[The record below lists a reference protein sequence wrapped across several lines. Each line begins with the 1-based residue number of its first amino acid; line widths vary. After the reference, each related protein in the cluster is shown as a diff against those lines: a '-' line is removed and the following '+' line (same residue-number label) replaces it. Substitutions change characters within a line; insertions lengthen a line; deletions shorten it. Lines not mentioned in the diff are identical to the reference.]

1 MGRSEVSA
9 GLRLGRRR
17 LPSLSVPGEL
27 FELYQ
32 PLIGSEAVMAW
43 LNLRWLIH
51 TGEDMS
57 DIESVLV
64 YRFGMT
70 HQGISTALQ
79 RLIEFELLEPDQD
92 NGYIVHEP
100 LSADAFFHR
109 FGDGQLLVDQPAL
122 PNLDTVQAATPTP
135 APAPTVQKQSQSKSV
150 EEQEAALET
159 PLPELAYVQ
168 TPASE
173 APMPRTSGTD
183 AAESEAKADL
193 QAVVEIYH
201 KRIGMLGPT
210 QFEKLRFW
218 VEEQGMEAEVV
229 ALAIEE
235 TVASAENP
243 RINYLEGILRNWY
256 NSGIRTLTDLM
267 ANEYAS
273 KVLHPRPE
281 RRSEKSSG
289 HEGAPNATAYQAV
302 SPDIVDRWKELYPDE
317 YDE

>member
-1 MGRSEVSA
+1 MGKGEVSA

-17 LPSLSVPGEL
+17 LPPLSVPGEL

-32 PLIGSEAVMAW
+32 PLIGSDAVMAW

-51 TGEDMS
+51 TGDDMS
-57 DIESVLV
+57 DIESVLR

-70 HQGISTALQ
+70 HQGISAALQ
-79 RLIEFELLEPDQD
+79 RLMEFELLELDQD

-109 FGDGQLLVDQPAL
+109 FGDGQPVVEQPAL
-122 PNLDTVQAATPTP
+122 PNLETSQAAATQSASAQTMPSPGQSGTPKDEKSAPEPSQPEPGFVETAP
-135 APAPTVQKQSQSKSV
+135 PAAPAQSAGGSSDDRD
-150 EEQEAALET
+150 
-159 PLPELAYVQ
+159 
-168 TPASE
+168 S
-173 APMPRTSGTD
+173 D
-183 AAESEAKADL
+183 AKDL
-193 QAVVEIYH
+193 KAVVEIYH
-201 KRIGMLGPT
+201 KRIGMLGPS

-235 TVASAENP
+235 TVTSAENP

-273 KVLHPRPE
+273 KVLHPRSQ
-281 RRSEKSSG
+281 RQEKGSG
-289 HEGAPNATAYQAV
+289 HEGAPNATAYQTV
-302 SPDIVDRWKELYPDE
+302 SLDIVDRWKELYPDE

>member
-1 MGRSEVSA
+1 MGKSEVSA

-70 HQGISTALQ
+70 HQGISAALQ
-79 RLIEFELLEPDQD
+79 RLIEFELLEPYQD

-109 FGDGQLLVDQPAL
+109 FGDGRPLVEQPAL
-122 PNLDTVQAATPTP
+122 PAFDTGQAAAAPSSMP
-135 APAPTVQKQSQSKSV
+135 AA
-150 EEQEAALET
+150 EAHGRG
-159 PLPELAYVQ
+159 LPEGEPEGAYSAHGAGPAHAAVAPVS
-168 TPASE
+168 TPQPATVVPPGPSE
-173 APMPRTSGTD
+173 SD
-183 AAESEAKADL
+183 VKDL
-193 QAVVEIYH
+193 KAVVEIYH

-229 ALAIEE
+229 AAAIEE

-267 ANEYAS
+267 NNKYAS

-281 RRSEKSSG
+281 RRSDTSG
-289 HEGAPNATAYQAV
+289 APEGAPNATAYQTV